1 MLVEQFKF
9 VLEPTDALNCNG
21 EPVRVTF
28 GPMVTHWGTPADDP
42 VPSRQ
47 LEGVDTMGASGNSGN
62 SGHKALKFELM
73 IGTALGAVVADP
85 GVLERSCCVCALAGT
100 AESRV
105 AAVKSS
111 AARERSIFMVS
122 KKVGM

>member
-73 IGTALGAVVADP
+73 IGTAPGAVVADP
-85 GVLERSCCVCALAGT
+85 GVLERSCCVCPSATTENSNPKIIKPSLRIVST
-100 AESRV
+100 P
-105 AAVKSS
+105 SS
-111 AARERSIFMVS
+111 E
-122 KKVGM
+122 